1 MPLFIFWNFDPE
13 IVNLPM
19 LAPRWYGLLFA
30 IAFYSG
36 YLILRK
42 VWLQEKLSEKSL
54 DTLSWYV
61 IIATLIGARLGHVL
75 FYGPWWDVE
84 IGGRI
89 VQEGYFSH
97 PISILNIR
105 EGGLASHG
113 AAIGILVALWLYKR
127 KTKLDRSFLW
137 IVDRLVI
144 VVAIGGFFVR
154 FGNFTNSEIIGKP
167 TTASTGV
174 IFAHNS
180 MSRLDANLS
189 ENNQGLIDYSLNKTG
204 NTEVVDSVTYAV
216 YNLDLKFNGAEEEF
230 REFILYGLTGVFNTS
245 DPSYRHMSFN
255 GFQEF
260 EVQNSGSTLNANVK
274 VLALPRHPAQL
285 YEAFSYLF
293 LFFILFGI
301 YRKYGTETPN
311 GLLFGVFL
319 TIMFTARFL
328 IEFIKE
334 NQVAFED
341 DLSLNMGQ
349 NLSIPFVLIGVGL
362 IVYSLKKR
370 SAVIDQ

>member
-61 IIATLIGARLGHVL
+61 IVATLIGARLGHVL

-84 IGGRI
+84 IGGRVI
-89 VQEGYFSH
+89 QEGYFSH

-113 AAIGILVALWLYKR
+113 AAIGILIALWLYKR
-127 KTKLDRSFLW
+127 KTKIDRSYLW

-167 TTASTGV
+167 TDAATGV

-189 ENNQGLIDYSLNKTG
+189 ENNQGLVSYDFNSTG
-204 NTEVVDSVTYAV
+204 QTEVVDSVTYAV
-216 YNLDLKFNGAEEEF
+216 YSLDLNYNGSEEEF
-230 REFILYGLTGVFNTS
+230 KEFIAYGLTGVFNTN
-245 DPSYRHMSFN
+245 DPSYRHTSFN
-255 GFQEF
+255 GLQDFSI
-260 EVQNSGSTLNANVK
+260 NNNGSSLNTTLK

-285 YEAFSYLF
+285 YEAVSYLLLF
-293 LFFILFGI
+293 LILFGI
-301 YRKYGTETPN
+301 YRKYGTETPH

-319 TIMFTARFL
+319 TGMFTARFL

-349 NLSIPFVLIGVGL
+349 NLSIPFVLIGLAL
-362 IVYSLKKR
+362 IVYSLKNKTKPT
-370 SAVIDQ
+370 AQ